1 MIADMIFVLA
11 LIQLGTVVA
20 ITAAIFGVIAW
31 LYPTAKATNQSN
43 YWDKTCKLNPAK
55 PGCKLYEA

>member
-31 LYPTAKATNQSN
+31 LYPMAKATNQKN
-43 YWDKTCKLNPAK
+43 YWDEICELNPTK

>member
-20 ITAAIFGVIAW
+20 IAAAIFGVIAW
-31 LYPTAKATNQSN
+31 LYPMAKATGQKN
-43 YWDKTCKLNPAK
+43 YWDEIVN
-55 PGCKLYEA
+55 